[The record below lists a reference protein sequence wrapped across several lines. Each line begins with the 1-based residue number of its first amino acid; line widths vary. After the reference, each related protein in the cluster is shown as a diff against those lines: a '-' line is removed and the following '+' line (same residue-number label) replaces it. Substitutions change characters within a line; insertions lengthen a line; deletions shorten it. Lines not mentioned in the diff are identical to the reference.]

1 MSLFTGMNLFQWLRP
16 RPPKPTLDKRDQQ
29 RLANLAPAAPLSE
42 NPLRQQRW
50 VVVDLETSG
59 LNMNRDQVLSIGA
72 VVIEDGAIDLSQQFE
87 RTLLRPNHKVSPAV
101 LIHGLAP
108 SAIAAGSEPVQALL
122 DFMEFVGE
130 SPLLAF
136 HAPFDQHMLSRAL
149 KESLDYPFEHHFLDV
164 AEIAPLLFPQAGLRK
179 AGLDDWT
186 QFFGLQAEERH
197 HASADALVT
206 AELAL
211 ILFSHARRQE
221 IDSPARLDQ
230 SLSKWRRR
238 QQSHSF

>member
-1 MSLFTGMNLFQWLRP
+1 MNLFQWL
-16 RPPKPTLDKRDQQ
+16 KPTKRSKAPDLTPEQLQ
-29 RLANLAPAAPLSE
+29 RLSDLPRAPALSE

-50 VVVDLETSG
+50 VVLDLETSG
-59 LNMNRDQVLSIGA
+59 LNMNRDEVLSIGA
-72 VVIEDGAIDLSQQFE
+72 VVIEDGAIDLGQLFE
-87 RTLLRPNHKVSPAV
+87 RTLLRPDHKISPSV

-108 SAIAAGSEPVQALL
+108 SAIAAGSEPVEALL
-122 DFMEFVGE
+122 DFMAFVGD

-136 HAPFDQHMLSRAL
+136 HAPFDQHMISRAL
-149 KESLDYPFEHHFLDV
+149 KESLGYKLQHPFFDV
-164 AEIAPLLFPQAGLRK
+164 AEIAPLLCPQACLRQ

-186 QFFGLQAEERH
+186 AFFGLQAGERH

-211 ILFSHARRQE
+211 ILFSHARRQDM
-221 IDSPARLDQ
+221 DSPVKLEQ
-230 SLSKWRRR
+230 CLGKWRRR